1 VSSQHLLLGVLD
13 VVWSVSVVE
22 ASFLVVDPCWRA
34 ADLGWC
40 GCRRVAVYWHP
51 LVCSG
56 WRHAL
61 VVVGSGCAGSHL
73 SLADREAILADLSAG
88 QSYAAIGRWIGRS
101 TSTVI
106 GELEVNR
113 LDARRPSA
121 VPVGRRGGT
130 RGPLPTELNYSPVVA
145 QRRFEQRLRRHRPSK
160 LADNPALH
168 AEVVAR
174 LNSKHSPEQISSRL
188 RTDFPDN
195 PEMWVSHETIY
206 RSLYVQGKGELKREL
221 TRCLRTGRAV
231 RKPQRRDGQ
240 RQPRIRDMVNISQ
253 RPAEVADRALPGHWE
268 DDLILG
274 KNGRSAIGTLVER
287 SAGFTTL
294 LHLPTDHTAV
304 TVRDAMITAMS
315 QIPQLL
321 RKTLTWDQGPEM
333 AEHLKIADALDLDIY
348 FCDPA
353 SPWQRGSNEN
363 TNGLLRQYFPKGT
376 DLSGYH
382 PDYLAFVAAELN
394 ARPRK
399 TLGWKTPAEA
409 FGELLSNPPIVATTA

>member
-1 VSSQHLLLGVLD
+1 MSFGPSRAVRRRFWLLIRAGVPPTLAGVGIGVSRSTGTR
-13 VVWSVSVVE
+13 WFAE
-22 ASFLVVDPCWRA
+22 AGGMASLSLVP
-34 ADLGWC
+34 
-40 GCRRVAVYWHP
+40 
-51 LVCSG
+51 
-56 WRHAL
+56 AL
-61 VVVGSGCAGSHL
+61 PGRHL
-73 SLADREAILADLSAG
+73 SLADREAILAGLAAG
-88 QSYAAIGRWIGRS
+88 DSYAAIGRSIGRS

-106 GELEVNR
+106 RELEVNR
-113 LDARRPSA
+113 HDARRPRA
-121 VPVGRRGGT
+121 APAGRRVGV
-130 RGPLPTELNYSPVVA
+130 RGPLPDQLNYSPVLA
-145 QRRFEQRLRRHRPSK
+145 QQRFEQRLARRSSSK
-160 LADNPALH
+160 LAVNPRLH
-168 AEVVAR
+168 AEVTAK
-174 LNSKHSPEQISSRL
+174 LTSKHSPEQISQRL
-188 RTDFPDN
+188 RTDFPDD

-231 RKPQRRDGQ
+231 RKPRRSGQ
-240 RQPRIRDMVNISQ
+240 RQPRIPNMVSISE
-253 RPAEVADRALPGHWE
+253 RPAEAADRALPGHWE
-268 DDLILG
+268 GDLILG

-287 SAGFTTL
+287 TTRFTVL
-294 LHLPTDHTAV
+294 LHLPGDHTAV

-315 QIPQLL
+315 RIPQLL

-363 TNGLLRQYFPKGT
+363 TNGLLRQYFPKST

-394 ARPRK
+394 DRPRK

-409 FGELLSNPPIVATTA
+409 FLDLLSNPPIVATTA

>member
-1 VSSQHLLLGVLD
+1 MSYGPSRAVRRRFWSLIRAGVPPTLAGVGIGVSRSTGTRWFAQAGGMPSL
-13 VVWSVSVVE
+13 S
-22 ASFLVVDPCWRA
+22 LVP
-34 ADLGWC
+34 
-40 GCRRVAVYWHP
+40 AVP
-51 LVCSG
+51 G
-56 WRHAL
+56 R
-61 VVVGSGCAGSHL
+61 HL
-73 SLADREAILADLSAG
+73 SLADREAILAGLAAG
-88 QSYAAIGRWIGRS
+88 DSYAAIGCSIGRS

-106 GELEVNR
+106 RELEVNR
-113 LDARRPSA
+113 HDARRPRA
-121 VPVGRRGGT
+121 APAGRRVGV
-130 RGPLPTELNYSPVVA
+130 RGPLPDQLNYSPVLA
-145 QRRFEQRLRRHRPSK
+145 QQRFEQRLARRSSSK
-160 LADNPALH
+160 LAVNPRLH
-168 AEVVAR
+168 AEVTAK
-174 LNSKHSPEQISSRL
+174 LTSKHSPEQISQRL
-188 RTDFPDN
+188 RTDFPDD

-231 RKPQRRDGQ
+231 RKPRRSGQ
-240 RQPRIRDMVNISQ
+240 RQPRIPNMVSISE
-253 RPAEVADRALPGHWE
+253 RPAEAADRALPGHWE
-268 DDLILG
+268 GDLILG

-287 SAGFTTL
+287 TTRFTVL
-294 LHLPTDHTAV
+294 LHLPGDHTAV

-315 QIPQLL
+315 RIPQLL

-394 ARPRK
+394 DRPRK

-409 FGELLSNPPIVATTA
+409 FLDLLSNPPIVATTA

>member
-1 VSSQHLLLGVLD
+1 MSFGPSRAVRRRFWLLIRAGVPPTLAGVGIGVSRSTGTR
-13 VVWSVSVVE
+13 WFAE
-22 ASFLVVDPCWRA
+22 AGGMASLSLVP
-34 ADLGWC
+34 
-40 GCRRVAVYWHP
+40 
-51 LVCSG
+51 
-56 WRHAL
+56 AL
-61 VVVGSGCAGSHL
+61 PGRHL
-73 SLADREAILADLSAG
+73 SLADREAILAGLAAG
-88 QSYAAIGRWIGRS
+88 DSYAAIGCSIGRS

-106 GELEVNR
+106 RELEVNR
-113 LDARRPSA
+113 HDARRPRA
-121 VPVGRRGGT
+121 APAGRRVGV
-130 RGPLPTELNYSPVVA
+130 RGPLPDQLNYSPVLA
-145 QRRFEQRLRRHRPSK
+145 QQRFEQRLARRSSSK
-160 LADNPALH
+160 LAVNPRLH
-168 AEVVAR
+168 AEVTAK
-174 LNSKHSPEQISSRL
+174 LTSKHSPEQISQRL
-188 RTDFPDN
+188 RTDFPDD

-231 RKPQRRDGQ
+231 RKPRRSGQ
-240 RQPRIRDMVNISQ
+240 RQPRIPNMVSISE
-253 RPAEVADRALPGHWE
+253 RPAEAADRALPGHWE
-268 DDLILG
+268 GDLILG

-287 SAGFTTL
+287 TTRFTVL
-294 LHLPTDHTAV
+294 LHLPGDHTAV

-315 QIPQLL
+315 RIPQLL

-394 ARPRK
+394 DRPRK

-409 FGELLSNPPIVATTA
+409 FLDLLSNRLFAVEGVGMAGVSVAG

>member
-1 VSSQHLLLGVLD
+1 MSFGPSRAVRRRFWLLIRAGVPPTLAGVGIGVSRSTGTR
-13 VVWSVSVVE
+13 WFAE
-22 ASFLVVDPCWRA
+22 AGGMASLSLVP
-34 ADLGWC
+34 
-40 GCRRVAVYWHP
+40 
-51 LVCSG
+51 
-56 WRHAL
+56 AL
-61 VVVGSGCAGSHL
+61 PGRHL
-73 SLADREAILADLSAG
+73 SLADREAILAGLAAG
-88 QSYAAIGRWIGRS
+88 DSYAAIGCSIGRS

-106 GELEVNR
+106 RELEVNR
-113 LDARRPSA
+113 HDARRPRA
-121 VPVGRRGGT
+121 APAGRRVGV
-130 RGPLPTELNYSPVVA
+130 RGPLPDQLNYSPVVA
-145 QRRFEQRLRRHRPSK
+145 QQRFEQRLARRSSSK
-160 LADNPALH
+160 LAVNPRLH
-168 AEVVAR
+168 AEVTAK
-174 LNSKHSPEQISSRL
+174 LTSKHSPEQISQRL
-188 RTDFPDN
+188 RTDFPDD

-231 RKPQRRDGQ
+231 RKPRRSGQ
-240 RQPRIRDMVNISQ
+240 RQPRIPNMVSISE
-253 RPAEVADRALPGHWE
+253 RPAEAADRALPGHWE
-268 DDLILG
+268 GDLILG

-287 SAGFTTL
+287 TTRFTVL
-294 LHLPTDHTAV
+294 LHLPGDHTAV

-315 QIPQLL
+315 RIPQLL

-363 TNGLLRQYFPKGT
+363 TNGLLRQYFPKST

-394 ARPRK
+394 DRPRK

-409 FGELLSNPPIVATTA
+409 FLDLLSNPPIVATTA

>member
-1 VSSQHLLLGVLD
+1 MSFGPSRSVRRGFWLLIRAGVPPTL
-13 VVWSVSVVE
+13 
-22 ASFLVVDPCWRA
+22 A
-34 ADLGWC
+34 G
-40 GCRRVAVYWHP
+40 VAVGVSRSSGTRWFVQAGGMP
-51 LVCSG
+51 SLSLVP
-56 WRHAL
+56 AL
-61 VVVGSGCAGSHL
+61 PGRHL
-73 SLADREAILADLSAG
+73 SLADREAILAGLSAG
-88 QSYAAIGRWIGRS
+88 WCYAAIGRQIGRS

-113 LDARRPSA
+113 LDARRPAA
-121 VPVGRRGGT
+121 VPLGRRVRT
-130 RGPLPTELNYSPVVA
+130 RGPLPRELNYSPVVA
-145 QRRFEQRLRRHRPSK
+145 QRRFEQRLARRRSSK
-160 LADNPALH
+160 LADNPRLH
-168 AEVVAR
+168 AEVTAR
-174 LNSKHSPEQISSRL
+174 LNSKHSPEQISLRL
-188 RTDFPDN
+188 RTDFPDD

-231 RKPQRRDGQ
+231 RKPRRDGQ
-240 RQPRIRDMVNISQ
+240 RQPRIPNMVNISQ

-268 DDLILG
+268 GDLILG

-287 SAGFTTL
+287 KTRFTTL
-294 LHLPTDHTAV
+294 LHLPGDHTAI
-304 TVRDAMITAMS
+304 TIRDAMITAMS
-315 QIPQLL
+315 QIPRQL

>member
-1 VSSQHLLLGVLD
+1 
-13 VVWSVSVVE
+13 
-22 ASFLVVDPCWRA
+22 
-34 ADLGWC
+34 
-40 GCRRVAVYWHP
+40 
-51 LVCSG
+51 
-56 WRHAL
+56 
-61 VVVGSGCAGSHL
+61 
-73 SLADREAILADLSAG
+73 LADREAILADLSAG

-130 RGPLPTELNYSPVVA
+130 RGLLPTELNYSPVVA

-268 DDLILG
+268 GDLILG

-287 SAGFTTL
+287 SARFTTL

>member
-1 VSSQHLLLGVLD
+1 MSFGPSRAVRRRFWLLIRAGVPPTLAGVGIGVSRSTGTR
-13 VVWSVSVVE
+13 WFAE
-22 ASFLVVDPCWRA
+22 AGGMASLSLVP
-34 ADLGWC
+34 
-40 GCRRVAVYWHP
+40 
-51 LVCSG
+51 
-56 WRHAL
+56 AL
-61 VVVGSGCAGSHL
+61 PGRHL
-73 SLADREAILADLSAG
+73 SLADREAILAGLAAG
-88 QSYAAIGRWIGRS
+88 DSYAAIGRSIGRS

-106 GELEVNR
+106 RELEVNR
-113 LDARRPSA
+113 HDARRPRA
-121 VPVGRRGGT
+121 APAGRRVGV
-130 RGPLPTELNYSPVVA
+130 RGPLPDQLNYSPVLA
-145 QRRFEQRLRRHRPSK
+145 QQRFEQRLARRSSSK
-160 LADNPALH
+160 LAVNPRLH
-168 AEVVAR
+168 AEVTAK
-174 LNSKHSPEQISSRL
+174 LTSKHSPEQISQRL
-188 RTDFPDN
+188 RTDFPDD

-231 RKPQRRDGQ
+231 RKPRRSGQ
-240 RQPRIRDMVNISQ
+240 RQPRIPNMVSISE
-253 RPAEVADRALPGHWE
+253 RPAEAADRALPGHWE
-268 DDLILG
+268 GDLILG

-287 SAGFTTL
+287 TTRFTVL
-294 LHLPTDHTAV
+294 LHLPGDHTAV

-315 QIPQLL
+315 RIPQLL

-394 ARPRK
+394 DRPRK

-409 FGELLSNPPIVATTA
+409 FLDLLSNPPIVATTA

>member
-1 VSSQHLLLGVLD
+1 MSFGPSRAVRRRFWLLI
-13 VVWSVSVVE
+13 
-22 ASFLVVDPCWRA
+22 
-34 ADLGWC
+34 
-40 GCRRVAVYWHP
+40 
-51 LVCSG
+51 
-56 WRHAL
+56 
-61 VVVGSGCAGSHL
+61 GSGVPPTLAGLAVGVSRSTGTRWFAQAGGMASLSLVPVLPGRHL
-73 SLADREAILADLSAG
+73 SLADREAILAGLAAG
-88 QSYAAIGRWIGRS
+88 DSYAAIGRSIGRS

-106 GELEVNR
+106 RELDLNR
-113 LDARRPSA
+113 YDGRRPRA
-121 VPVGRRGGT
+121 APAGRRVAS
-130 RGPLPTELNYSPVVA
+130 RGPLPDQLNYSPVVA
-145 QRRFEQRLRRHRPSK
+145 QRRFEQRLGRHRSSK
-160 LADNPALH
+160 LADNPRLRA
-168 AEVVAR
+168 VVAAR
-174 LNSKHSPEQISSRL
+174 LTSKHSPEQISQRL
-188 RTDFPDN
+188 RTDFPDD

-206 RSLYVQGKGELKREL
+206 RSLYVQGKGELRREL

-231 RKPQRRDGQ
+231 RKPRRRSEA
-240 RQPRIRDMVNISQ
+240 RQPRISGMVSISE

-268 DDLILG
+268 GDLILG

-287 SAGFTTL
+287 RTRFTVL
-294 LHLPTDHTAV
+294 LHLPGDHTAV
-304 TVRDAMITAMS
+304 TVRDAMITAMG

-382 PDYLAFVAAELN
+382 PDYLAYVATELN
-394 ARPRK
+394 DRPRK

-409 FGELLSNPPIVATTA
+409 FLELLANPPIVATTA

>member
-1 VSSQHLLLGVLD
+1 MSFGPSRAVRRRFWLLIRAGVPPTLAGVGIGVSRSTGTR
-13 VVWSVSVVE
+13 WFAE
-22 ASFLVVDPCWRA
+22 AGGMPSLSLVP
-34 ADLGWC
+34 
-40 GCRRVAVYWHP
+40 
-51 LVCSG
+51 
-56 WRHAL
+56 AL
-61 VVVGSGCAGSHL
+61 PGRHL
-73 SLADREAILADLSAG
+73 SLADREAILAGLAAG
-88 QSYAAIGRWIGRS
+88 DSYAAIGRSIGRS

-106 GELEVNR
+106 RELEVNR
-113 LDARRPSA
+113 HDARRPRA
-121 VPVGRRGGT
+121 APAGRRVGV
-130 RGPLPTELNYSPVVA
+130 RGPLPDQLNYSPVLA
-145 QRRFEQRLRRHRPSK
+145 QQRFEQRLARRSSSK
-160 LADNPALH
+160 LAVNPRLH
-168 AEVVAR
+168 AEVTAK
-174 LNSKHSPEQISSRL
+174 LTSKHSPEQISQRL
-188 RTDFPDN
+188 RTDFPDD

-231 RKPQRRDGQ
+231 RKPRRSGQ
-240 RQPRIRDMVNISQ
+240 LRQPRIPNMVSISE
-253 RPAEVADRALPGHWE
+253 RPAEAADRALPGHWE
-268 DDLILG
+268 GDLILG
-274 KNGRSAIGTLVER
+274 KNSRSAIGTLVER
-287 SAGFTTL
+287 TTRFTVL
-294 LHLPTDHTAV
+294 LHLPGDHTAV

-315 QIPQLL
+315 RIPQLL

-394 ARPRK
+394 DRPRK

-409 FGELLSNPPIVATTA
+409 FLDLLSNPPIVATTA

>member
-1 VSSQHLLLGVLD
+1 MFGPSRAVRRGFWLLIRAGVPPT
-13 VVWSVSVVE
+13 S
-22 ASFLVVDPCWRA
+22 A
-34 ADLGWC
+34 G
-40 GCRRVAVYWHP
+40 VAVGVSRSTGTRWFVQAGGMP
-51 LVCSG
+51 SLSLVPAAPG
-56 WRHAL
+56 R
-61 VVVGSGCAGSHL
+61 HL
-73 SLADREAILADLSAG
+73 SLADREAILSGLSAG
-88 QSYAAIGRWIGRS
+88 DSYAGIGRSIGRS

-106 GELEVNR
+106 RELELNR
-113 LDARRPSA
+113 HDQRRPRA
-121 VPVGRRGGT
+121 APAGRRVGVS
-130 RGPLPTELNYSPVVA
+130 GPLPDQLNYSPVRA
-145 QRRFEQRLRRHRPSK
+145 QQRFEQRLSRHRASK
-160 LADNPALH
+160 LAENPALH
-168 AEVVAR
+168 AEVTAR
-174 LNSKHSPEQISSRL
+174 LNSKHSPEQISLRL
-188 RTDFPDN
+188 RTDFPDH

-206 RSLYVQGKGELKREL
+206 RSLYVQGKGELTREL

-231 RKPQRRDGQ
+231 RKPRRRDGQ
-240 RQPRIRDMVNISQ
+240 RQPRIRDMVNISE

-268 DDLILG
+268 GDLILG

-287 SAGFTTL
+287 KTRFTAL

-304 TVRDAMITAMS
+304 TVRDAMITAMG

-321 RKTLTWDQGPEM
+321 RKSLTWDQGPEM
-333 AEHLKIADALDLDIY
+333 VEHLKIADALDLDIY

-353 SPWQRGSNEN
+353 SPWQRGTNEN

>member
-1 VSSQHLLLGVLD
+1 LT
-13 VVWSVSVVE
+13 
-22 ASFLVVDPCWRA
+22 
-34 ADLGWC
+34 
-40 GCRRVAVYWHP
+40 
-51 LVCSG
+51 
-56 WRHAL
+56 
-61 VVVGSGCAGSHL
+61 
-73 SLADREAILADLSAG
+73 
-88 QSYAAIGRWIGRS
+88 RS
-101 TSTVI
+101 
-106 GELEVNR
+106 
-113 LDARRPSA
+113 
-121 VPVGRRGGT
+121 
-130 RGPLPTELNYSPVVA
+130 
-145 QRRFEQRLRRHRPSK
+145 RFEQRLARHRASK
-160 LADNPALH
+160 LAENPALH
-168 AEVVAR
+168 AEVAAR
-174 LNSKHSPEQISSRL
+174 LAAKHSPEQISRRL

-231 RKPQRRDGQ
+231 RKPRRRDRQ
-240 RQPRIRDMVNISQ
+240 RQPRIHDMVNISD

-268 DDLILG
+268 GDLILG

-287 SAGFTTL
+287 KTRFTTL
-294 LHLPTDHTAV
+294 LHLPTDHTAI

-321 RKTLTWDQGPEM
+321 RKSLTWDQGPEM
-333 AEHLKIADALDLDIY
+333 AEHPKIADALDLDIY

-409 FGELLSNPPIVATTA
+409 FDELLSNPPIVATTA